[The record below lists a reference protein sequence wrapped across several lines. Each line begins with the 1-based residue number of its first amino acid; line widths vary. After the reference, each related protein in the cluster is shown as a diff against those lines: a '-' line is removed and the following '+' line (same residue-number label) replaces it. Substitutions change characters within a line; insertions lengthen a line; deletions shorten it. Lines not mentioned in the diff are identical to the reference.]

1 MALLR
6 PELRFRL
13 GNHLPMRHKGILI
26 AFLFLLCAGVAHAQ
40 SSVVPDPVQYTV
52 SPENPGPNQAVN
64 ILVEGVGQFLG
75 NSKITWQQ
83 NGQTITSAANQTS
96 FSFTT
101 GGIGTATRIRVTID
115 SPIQGLITKEFVF
128 NPSVVNLV
136 WEADTYTPFLYKG
149 KALYSAG
156 SNLKVV
162 AFPTV
167 MIGGTLITP
176 NKLSF
181 QWRRN
186 DTLIANAS
194 GLGKNVFSFQG
205 DQLQP
210 QEDVSVTIYSGT
222 TPVARGEISIPASDP
237 KIILYVQDPLRGE
250 LFDQGL
256 AGGDV
261 ILSQTET
268 TFKAEPFFFAAT
280 SVARG
285 MLKYS
290 WVVNNED
297 TTGPDSAKGLLT
309 LRQTGKGQGAALLG
323 VSIENA
329 DTTRFAQTASTLLRL
344 TFGSQSGSAFSSFFG
359 L

>member
-6 PELRFRL
+6 PVLLSLRA
-13 GNHLPMRHKGILI
+13 NHLTMQGKGILI
-26 AFLFLLCAGVAHAQ
+26 ALLFFMGTSVAYAQ

-52 SPENPGPNQAVN
+52 SPENPGPNQVVN

-83 NGQTITSAANQTS
+83 NGQTVTSATNKTS

-101 GGIGTATRIRVTID
+101 GGIGTATRIRISID

-149 KALYSAG
+149 KALYTAG

-167 MIGGTLITP
+167 MVGGALVTP

-181 QWRRN
+181 QWRRD
-186 DTLIANAS
+186 DTLVADAS

-210 QEDVSVTIYSGT
+210 QENVSVTVYSGT
-222 TPVARGEISIPASDP
+222 TPVARGEISIPASEP
-237 KIILYVQDPLRGE
+237 KVILYVQDPLRGQ
-250 LFDQGL
+250 LYDQGL
-256 AGGDV
+256 VGDT

-268 TFKAEPFFFAAT
+268 TFKAEPYFFSAP

-285 MLKYS
+285 ALQYS

-309 LRQTGKGQGAALLG
+309 LRQTGKGQGVAQLA
-323 VSIENA
+323 VSVQNT
-329 DTTRFAQTASTLLRL
+329 DTTRFAQTADVLLRL
-344 TFGSQSGSAFSSFFG
+344 MFGAQNGSVFSSFFG